1 MSNSSLV
8 THIKLSPNC
17 SKPRLDKIDSIV
29 IHHMAGVLSA
39 EQCGN
44 VFASTSRQAS
54 SNYGVDSNGN
64 VGLYVDESNRSWAT
78 SSPAIDNRAVTIEV
92 SNDGEPNWHVSDKA
106 LKKTIELCADICKRN
121 GIKKLNYTGDKS
133 GNLHMHRWYAAT
145 SCPGDYLASK
155 FPYIANEVNKIINK
169 NGDELNMTQY
179 EELKKIIANQQENI
193 NKQQKEID
201 ELKKKT
207 NPMIYNYI
215 DDNMPSWARP
225 TITKLVKKGNLKGNE
240 KGELGL
246 TDEMIR
252 IYVTNDRAGL
262 YD

>member
-8 THIKLSPNC
+8 TYTKLSPNC
-17 SKPRLDKIDSIV
+17 SRPRLDKIDSIV

-155 FPYIANEVNKIINK
+155 FSYIAEEVNKILNK
-169 NGDELNMTQY
+169 NGDELSMTQY
-179 EELKKIIANQQENI
+179 EELKKTIAD
-193 NKQQKEID
+193 QQKEIA

-207 NPMIYNYI
+207 NRMIYNYI

-225 TITKLVKKGNLKGNE
+225 TITKLVNKGILKGDE